1 MTFLPDEMI
10 LEILSFLDPHSLR
23 FFGYTSKTSFA
34 FARHEDLWKSLF
46 LAIHTSG
53 KVDWRGTWRRTV
65 LRLNAEREAQINC
78 ETVLSEALA
87 QPYLNANIDLSK
99 FEGAK
104 DRIPRFDE
112 MTSDDFGREWYA
124 KPFILTGVASKWPA
138 YSKWDIPYLLNQFS
152 SDDATFQIEAVKWS
166 FPTYVEYMSSN
177 QDESPLYLFDKD
189 FATKKTANG
198 VLLEEDYWIPEPFKE
213 DLFTLLGK
221 ARPDHRWLI
230 VGPKRSGSTF
240 HKVLFLVD
248 SHSDR

>member
-23 FFGYTSKTSFA
+23 FFGYTSKASFA

-99 FEGAK
+99 FERAK
-104 DRIPRFDE
+104 DRIPRFEE
-112 MTSDDFGREWYA
+112 MTSDEFGQEWYA
-124 KPFILTGVASKWPA
+124 KPFILKGVASKWPA
-138 YSKWDIPYLLNQFS
+138 YTKWNMPYLLNQFS
-152 SDDATFQIEAVKWS
+152 SDDATFQIEAVEWS
-166 FPTYVEYMSSN
+166 FHTYVEYMSSN
-177 QDESPLYLFDKD
+177 RDESPLYLFDKN

-198 VLLEEDYWIPEPFKE
+198 VLLEEDYWIPDLFKE

-240 HKVLFLVD
+240 HKVLFHFD
-248 SHSDR
+248 SRSDT